1 MLRLYRRV
9 DGDRHP
15 FHQSSMDQLLV
26 LLKVNDTESCL
37 ELHLDVLRLR
47 HLGAVHQHLLDEPR
61 ILGGRH
67 LDGYPPLV
75 DAHLD
80 ESDDWQEDAELLH
93 RPRR

>member
-26 LLKVNDTESCL
+26 LLKVNDMESFL
-37 ELHLDVLRLR
+37 ELHQDVLRQR

-75 DAHLD
+75 DAHLG
-80 ESDDWQEDAELLH
+80 ELDD
-93 RPRR
+93 

>member
-26 LLKVNDTESCL
+26 SRKLSDMESFL

-47 HLGAVHQHLLDEPR
+47 HLGAVHQHLLDELR
-61 ILGGRH
+61 IQGGLR

-75 DAHLD
+75 DARLD
-80 ESDDWQEDAELLH
+80 E
-93 RPRR
+93 